1 MSETT
6 DPESRRA
13 LLVRSLMAHR
23 GQRDELVVCA
33 GEQSEPADTASGE
46 AGSRA
51 SDPSERATDSND
63 GTGSRAGERRIR
75 YGDRQLTLFPDAR
88 ERDRL
93 DDLLGEYPVFKLDA
107 PATRKAADRTVYV
120 SAVADPKHLADF
132 IEDCCRRVYD
142 LPAAYPL
149 RVE

>member
-6 DPESRRA
+6 DPESRQE

-23 GQRDELVVCA
+23 GQRDELVVRA
-33 GEQSEPADTASGE
+33 GERSEPADSASG
-46 AGSRA
+46 
-51 SDPSERATDSND
+51 

-107 PATRKAADRTVYV
+107 PATRKTADGTVYV

-132 IEDCCRRVYD
+132 IEDCCRQVYD
-142 LPAAYPL
+142 LPATYPL